1 MVSDPPTPT
10 KNDMIL
16 FSGVLE
22 VACHGSRYDPDYA
35 TIQIASFAIMIRKRQ
50 FNLQGLSI
58 HKEVWGILKQRFNL
72 SVLDLVSTT
81 GSIYSYWWT
90 EI

>member
-1 MVSDPPTPT
+1 MISDPPTPT

-50 FNLQGLSI
+50 FNYARIVHSPR
-58 HKEVWGILKQRFNL
+58 RF
-72 SVLDLVSTT
+72 
-81 GSIYSYWWT
+81 GAF
-90 EI
+90 